1 MLNKEMLNKIKEYDN
16 ICIFGHTFPDGDCY
30 GAQSGLKQFLI
41 ENFTCNVYI
50 LGSGFSKAIPY
61 FGKMDEVSDEVVK
74 SSLAILVDCS
84 DLERVEDK
92 RITLAKEI
100 VKFDHHLGSDLST
113 FASINISNTQA
124 SSASQMIGEFII
136 DNGYILS
143 KEVAERIFLGMVTDT
158 GRFQYLTSSKGTF
171 ALLEKIMEAK
181 IDFQKIYDFLYESDE
196 RSTRAKGYISYSF
209 KTYKR
214 IAYIVLDKK
223 TLKELNM
230 DANYASTMVNCLS
243 LMKEYPIWV
252 MFSENED
259 GLVRV
264 ELRAKKY
271 NVQQVATL
279 FGGGGHLNASGCRL
293 KSINE
298 YQNVL
303 DELLKI
309 VEE

>member
-1 MLNKEMLNKIKEYDN
+1 
-16 ICIFGHTFPDGDCY
+16 
-30 GAQSGLKQFLI
+30 
-41 ENFTCNVYI
+41 
-50 LGSGFSKAIPY
+50 
-61 FGKMDEVSDEVVK
+61 
-74 SSLAILVDCS
+74 
-84 DLERVEDK
+84 
-92 RITLAKEI
+92 
-100 VKFDHHLGSDLST
+100 
-113 FASINISNTQA
+113 
-124 SSASQMIGEFII
+124 
-136 DNGYILS
+136 
-143 KEVAERIFLGMVTDT
+143 
-158 GRFQYLTSSKGTF
+158 
-171 ALLEKIMEAK
+171 
-181 IDFQKIYDFLYESDE
+181 
-196 RSTRAKGYISYSF
+196 
-209 KTYKR
+209 
-214 IAYIVLDKK
+214 
-223 TLKELNM
+223 M